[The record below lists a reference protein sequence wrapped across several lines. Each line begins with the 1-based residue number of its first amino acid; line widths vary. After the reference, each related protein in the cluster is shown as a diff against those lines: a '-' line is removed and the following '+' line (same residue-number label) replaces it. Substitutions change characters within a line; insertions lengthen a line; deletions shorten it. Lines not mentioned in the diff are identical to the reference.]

1 MASVALPAMS
11 GAPARGRTITAGKYF
26 LIGWVLIALVFG
38 GLIGWSVLAPF
49 EGAVMAH
56 GSVGV
61 ESRHKAIQHLEGG
74 IVAEIAVRDGDHV
87 EEGQLLLRLDGTPI
101 RAQLDNVEARLVD
114 LLAREARLIAERDDL
129 PEAALRTVS
138 PEIAAL
144 PGLAAAEAN
153 QSALF
158 ATRAESRRTQ
168 VSILEQRISQL
179 RESMSGIEAEMLSK
193 IEQTRLIDDELTGL
207 QTLLRDGLAQRPQVL
222 ALQRE
227 KSSLLGQIDALRAQ
241 NAATEV
247 KIGETR
253 LEILGNT
260 EGFREEVIAQLNEV
274 QTEIA
279 ALLSERAAAVDRLQR
294 LDIRAPRAGIVLG
307 SRTHT
312 LGGVIAPGDPVMH
325 IVPDNDELVTLVRVM
340 PQDIDKI
347 YPGQPARLRFSAFS
361 ADSTPEVTATVKT
374 VSADTVQD
382 PQSGM
387 SYYEVTIELPDQT
400 PLGED
405 FEILPGMPVE
415 AMMQTESRNVLS
427 YLVKPLTDSMNRTFR
442 E

>member
-1 MASVALPAMS
+1 MASLTMPAMT
-11 GAPARGRTITAGKYF
+11 GAPAQGRTVSAGKYF
-26 LIGWVLIALVFG
+26 LVGWLVIALVFG

-61 ESRHKAIQHLEGG
+61 DSRHKAIQHLEGG
-74 IVAEIAVRDGDHV
+74 IVSEIAVRDGDHV
-87 EEGQLLLRLDGTPI
+87 EDGQLLLSLDGTPI
-101 RAQLDNVEARLVD
+101 RAQLDNIDARLVD
-114 LLAREARLIAERDDL
+114 LIAREARLIAERDDL
-129 PEAALRTVS
+129 PETQLRPLN
-138 PEIAAL
+138 PEIATL

-158 ATRAESRRTQ
+158 ATRADSRETQ
-168 VSILEQRISQL
+168 VSILNQRISQL

-207 QTLLRDGLAQRPQVL
+207 QALLREGLAQRPQVL

-279 ALLSERAAAVDRLQR
+279 ALLSERAAARDRLQR

-312 LGGVIAPGDPVMH
+312 VGGVIAPGDPVMH
-325 IVPDNDELVTLVRVM
+325 IVPDNDELVTLVQVM

-347 YPGQPARLRFSAFS
+347 YPGQPARLRFSAFD
-361 ADSTPEVTATVKT
+361 ADKTPEVSATVKT
-374 VSADTVQD
+374 ISADTVQD
-382 PQSGM
+382 PQTGAN
-387 SYYEVTIELPDQT
+387 YYEVAIALPDQM
-400 PLGED
+400 PLGEG
-405 FEILPGMPVE
+405 FEIVPGMPVE

>member
-1 MASVALPAMS
+1 MASVALPVAP
-11 GAPARGRTITAGKYF
+11 GAPARGRTISPGRYF
-26 LIGWVLIALVFG
+26 LIGGVVIALVFG

-49 EGAVMAH
+49 EGAVMAQ

-101 RAQLDNVEARLVD
+101 RAQLENVDARLVD
-114 LLAREARLIAERDDL
+114 LLAREARLIAERDDRS
-129 PEAALRTVS
+129 EISLRAVS

-144 PGLAAAEAN
+144 PGLPASEAN
-153 QSALF
+153 QAALF

-168 VSILEQRISQL
+168 VSILNQRISQL
-179 RESMSGIEAEMLSK
+179 REGVTGIEAEILSK

-227 KSSLLGQIDALRAQ
+227 KSSLLGQIDSLRAQ
-241 NAATEV
+241 SAATEV

-253 LEILGNT
+253 LEILGMT
-260 EGFREEVIAQLNEV
+260 EGFREDVIAQLVDV

-279 ALLSERAAAVDRLQR
+279 ALLSERAAASDRLQR

-312 LGGVIAPGDPVMH
+312 VGGVIAPGDPVMH

-347 YPGQPARLRFSAFS
+347 YPGQSARLRFSAF
-361 ADSTPEVTATVKT
+361 DSDKTPEVTATVKT
-374 VSADTVQD
+374 ISADTVQD
-382 PQSGM
+382 PQTGAN
-387 SYYEVTIELPDQT
+387 YYEVTIALPEQT

-405 FEILPGMPVE
+405 FEIVPGMPVE

-427 YLVKPLTDSMNRTFR
+427 YLVKPLTDSMNRPFR